1 MGGKMIGNYAN
12 DGTLY
17 ISATNIQEFKC
28 LINKAKK
35 QADELQDTI
44 NQLEF
49 FNFHFKFATDEQ
61 LFVLQSY
68 FQLLLQKYLNL

>member
-12 DGTLY
+12 DGTLYIY

-35 QADELQDTI
+35 QADELQELQDTI

-49 FNFHFKFATDEQ
+49 FNFHFKFATD
-61 LFVLQSY
+61 
-68 FQLLLQKYLNL
+68 K

>member
-49 FNFHFKFATDEQ
+49 FNLHFKFATDEQ

-68 FQLLLQKYLNL
+68 FSVQY